1 LDSKLKNK
9 TAEISQRRPG
19 DNVLSNYKYMS
30 LNFDELELKKRNKDL
45 AILLEMSNSLST
57 SMSLEEVLK
66 CALSK
71 VLAYFGLKAGRIY
84 LLDDEGKYLLLAA
97 HQGMEP
103 KGLERVHINK
113 GFSGRAVRTKS
124 FIAQHVSELE
134 DKKRAALLSGKGFK
148 GIICV
153 PLIVRRKVVGVLNL
167 ATHKILKLDQD
178 RIDLLTAVGNQIAV
192 AAANAKLYEDL
203 ESKLHSLKQKKEMIK
218 FFAYSVSHDL
228 KSPAI
233 GIYGLAKRLRD
244 RYKGS
249 LDEKGMEYCDQI
261 LKASEQMVSLVED
274 INSYIV
280 TKEASLN
287 IEKIN
292 MKEIMRE
299 IRDEFCGILEERKIV
314 WSEPEALPEIWADRI
329 ALSRIFR
336 NLLDNALKYGGKD
349 LLKIKIGYEENRRY
363 HVFSL
368 SDDGVGVEA
377 GEEEK
382 IFEVFQR
389 NETSKGTDGSGLG
402 LAIVKEIAQRHGGQV
417 WLDNQREKGAA
428 FYISI
433 SKNLGIAD

>member
-9 TAEISQRRPG
+9 TTVISLKG
-19 DNVLSNYKYMS
+19 ASDNMLGNYEYIS
-30 LNFDELELKKRNKDL
+30 LNFDELELKQRNKDL

-57 SMSLEEVLK
+57 SVSLEEVLK
-66 CALSK
+66 SALSK
-71 VLAYFGLKAGRIY
+71 VLAHFGLKAGRIY
-84 LLDDEGKYLLLAA
+84 LLDDEGEYLHLAV

-103 KGLERVHINK
+103 KGLERVHINE
-113 GFSGRAVRTKS
+113 GFSGRAVRVKS
-124 FIAQHVSELE
+124 FIAQHVFELK

-153 PLIVRRKVVGVLNL
+153 PLMVRGKVVGVLNL
-167 ATHKILKLDQD
+167 ATSKILKLDQD
-178 RIDLLTAVGNQIAV
+178 RIDLLTAMGNQIAV
-192 AAANAKLYEDL
+192 AANNAKLYEDL
-203 ESKLHSLKQKKEMIK
+203 ENKLQSLKQKKEMIK

-228 KSPAI
+228 KSPAT

-244 RYKGS
+244 RSEGS

-261 LKASEQMVSLVED
+261 LKASKQMVSLVED

-314 WSEPEALPEIWADRI
+314 WSEPEAMPEIWADRM

-349 LLKIKIGYEENRRY
+349 LLEIKIGYEGNRRY
-363 HVFSL
+363 HIFSL
-368 SDDGVGVEA
+368 SDDGVGIEA

-382 IFEVFQR
+382 IFELFQR

-402 LAIVKEIAQRHGGQV
+402 LAIIKEIAQRHGGQV
-417 WLDNQREKGAA
+417 WLDRQREKGAA
-428 FYISI
+428 FYVSI
-433 SKNLGIAD
+433 SKNLGTAA

>member
-9 TAEISQRRPG
+9 TAKISRKRSG

-30 LNFDELELKKRNKDL
+30 LNFDELELKERNKDL

-57 SMSLEEVLK
+57 FMSLEEVLRG
-66 CALSK
+66 ALSK
-71 VLAYFGLKAGRIY
+71 VLAYFGLKAGRLY
-84 LLDDEGKYLLLAA
+84 LLDDEGKYLHLAA

-103 KGLERVHINK
+103 RGLERVHINE

-153 PLIVRRKVVGVLNL
+153 PLIVRGKVVGVLNL

-192 AAANAKLYEDL
+192 AANNAKLYEDL
-203 ESKLHSLKQKKEMIK
+203 ENKLQGLKQKKEMIK
-218 FFAYSVSHDL
+218 LFAYSVSHDL

-244 RYKGS
+244 RS
-249 LDEKGMEYCDQI
+249 ECALDEKGVEYCDQI

-292 MKEIMRE
+292 MREVMKE
-299 IRDEFCGILEERKIV
+299 IRDEFCTILEERKIV

-349 LLKIKIGYEENRRY
+349 LLQIKIGYEENRRY

-368 SDDGVGVEA
+368 SDDGVGIEA

-402 LAIVKEIAQRHGGQV
+402 LAIVKEIAQRHGGGV

-433 SKNLGIAD
+433 SKNLRTAD